1 MFVCWGEAKLVA
13 FDGFVG
19 DVVAG
24 GVVLVVVV
32 VEGGSA
38 VDTVA

>member
-1 MFVCWGEAKLVA
+1 MRWGEAKLME
-13 FDGFVG
+13 FDEFVG
-19 DVVAG
+19 DVVAD